1 MNEVSKQTELED
13 NYRSSLQDVIVVAQK
28 LSPYCKTVDELLSM
42 VQLALENDGQ
52 LRLLITITTQKK

>member
-1 MNEVSKQTELED
+1 MNEVSKQTELEG